1 MWLVVECGVC
11 RLQHVL
17 LCFVCF
23 SRSVTLLLLVFV
35 ALSGRF
41 SGIAGP
47 FTRGDGED
55 ACVLFVSCFVSFLLG
70 KNVCVLSESC
80 SSSRS
85 FLGKTSASCLSHAPC
100 PVRLGEKKKLTAE
113 FREDIP
119 RKDVCYVDE
128 RALFRVRVY
137 RVDFTEPTC
146 ARLMWFGICVVGIS

>member
-55 ACVLFVSCFVSFLLG
+55 ACVLFVSCFVSPFVGRECLCLVRVMLLVPFVFG
-70 KNVCVLSESC
+70 ESFCVLFESC
-80 SSSRS
+80 SSSRP
-85 FLGKTSASCLSHAPC
+85 FWGKPL
-100 PVRLGEKKKLTAE
+100 R
-113 FREDIP
+113 
-119 RKDVCYVDE
+119 
-128 RALFRVRVY
+128 RV
-137 RVDFTEPTC
+137 
-146 ARLMWFGICVVGIS
+146 

>member
-1 MWLVVECGVC
+1 MSHAPCPVRLGEKKKLTAEIREDIPRKDVC
-11 RLQHVL
+11 YVDERAL

-70 KNVCVLSESC
+70 
-80 SSSRS
+80 
-85 FLGKTSASCLSHAPC
+85 
-100 PVRLGEKKKLTAE
+100 
-113 FREDIP
+113 
-119 RKDVCYVDE
+119 
-128 RALFRVRVY
+128 
-137 RVDFTEPTC
+137 
-146 ARLMWFGICVVGIS
+146 